1 MTIRWP
7 AQLIIARHGQSA
19 GNIASDAAHEAE
31 ADRIALTVRDADVPL
46 SDLGR
51 EQAASLG
58 RWFARQSQESR
69 PEVLLSSPYLRACQ
83 TARIFREHGGAAGD
97 EPICCDE
104 RLREKEFGILDGLT
118 TGGVRNIFPDQAEFR
133 RILGKFYHRPP
144 GGESWCDVILR
155 LRSVMDTISLHYAGR
170 RVMIFS
176 HQVVVLCMRYILES
190 LTEAEILAIDAKG
203 DVANCAVTDYRL
215 DAGAGRDGRLAL
227 QRYNVIAPM
236 EEDRTPVTKAPDA
249 IAGAR
254 G

>member
-31 ADRIALTVRDADVPL
+31 ADRIAMTVRDADVPL

-97 EPICCDE
+97 D
-104 RLREKEFGILDGLT
+104 RSAAMSGFVKRSSAYW
-118 TGGVRNIFPDQAEFR
+118 TG
-133 RILGKFYHRPP
+133 
-144 GGESWCDVILR
+144 
-155 LRSVMDTISLHYAGR
+155 
-170 RVMIFS
+170 
-176 HQVVVLCMRYILES
+176 
-190 LTEAEILAIDAKG
+190 
-203 DVANCAVTDYRL
+203 
-215 DAGAGRDGRLAL
+215 
-227 QRYNVIAPM
+227 
-236 EEDRTPVTKAPDA
+236 
-249 IAGAR
+249 
-254 G
+254 